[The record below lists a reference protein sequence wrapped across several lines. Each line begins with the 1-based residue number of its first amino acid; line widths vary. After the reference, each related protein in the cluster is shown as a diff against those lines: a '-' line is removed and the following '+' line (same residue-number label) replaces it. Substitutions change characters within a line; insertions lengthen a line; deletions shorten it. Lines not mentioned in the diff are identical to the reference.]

1 RLLDAALIGLTIIS
15 LSWPIVDF
23 AEFTYRAAT
32 PEPVDLALGAIA
44 ILLVLEATRRT
55 VGPILP
61 VTAAAFLLYAY
72 WIPLF
77 ELIGLDV
84 IAHRGYYPGR
94 LIGTLYITLEGI
106 FGVPL
111 DVAATYIILCTLFGA
126 ILEASGAGKFFID
139 WSMAALGRSGTG

>member
-1 RLLDAALIGLTIIS
+1 APGLESELPSTARLRRGGWEGRLARIVAVGLSLYALYWVVAIVPPQIYRVSFLLVALVLTFLVFPGGTGRGWRLLDAALIGLTIIS

-61 VTAAAFLLYAY
+61 VTAAA
-72 WIPLF
+72 
-77 ELIGLDV
+77 
-84 IAHRGYYPGR
+84 
-94 LIGTLYITLEGI
+94 
-106 FGVPL
+106 
-111 DVAATYIILCTLFGA
+111 
-126 ILEASGAGKFFID
+126 
-139 WSMAALGRSGTG
+139 